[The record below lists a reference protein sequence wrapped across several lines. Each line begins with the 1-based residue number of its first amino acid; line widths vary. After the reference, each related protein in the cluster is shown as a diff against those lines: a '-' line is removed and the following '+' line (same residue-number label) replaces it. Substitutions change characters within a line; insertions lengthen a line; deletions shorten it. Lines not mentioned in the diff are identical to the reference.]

1 MKVLCGLLERLV
13 APSCIVLVDN
23 DKLCVNTM
31 HRETAGTGV
40 AAYGDV
46 LICICIEIQYTSI
59 GRNASDE

>member
-31 HRETAGTGV
+31 HRETAVTVNV
-40 AAYGDV
+40 ASYGDILV
-46 LICICIEIQYTSI
+46 RI
-59 GRNASDE
+59 